1 MQARSADAG
10 MYLYIYI
17 PFIFHLACKLAAQMQ
32 VCINILG
39 TYTGDAVVISVHMQ
53 VVQHVFDPPLPTWL
67 VGPLISALAH
77 QTSTLYTAPY
87 VPHACAAWR
96 VCAERKSPAR
106 WSEESEGGGGGGEGG
121 RGV

>member
-1 MQARSADAG
+1 MS
-10 MYLYIYI
+10 M
-17 PFIFHLACKLAAQMQ
+17 
-32 VCINILG
+32 
-39 TYTGDAVVISVHMQ
+39 HMQ

-96 VCAERKSPAR
+96 VCAERSPAR
-106 WSEESEGGGGGGEGG
+106 RSEESEGGGGGGKGG
-121 RGV
+121 RGAGGASMNSSS